1 MTVARDDFVVAAQVL
16 VDGFRFCRRFDD
28 DDLHVSVRL
37 GARGREN
44 FLTQGDEVAR
54 VTLDPSD
61 EFQFEQ
67 KRGDGGG

>member
-1 MTVARDDFVVAAQVL
+1 MYP
-16 VDGFRFCRRFDD
+16 FR
-28 DDLHVSVRL
+28 L
-37 GARGREN
+37 ARGREN